1 MPWRRNGAL
10 GYWNSAAYHR
20 SNCPTL
26 HRSNPPVSSAPR
38 LDLDHIVRSGL
49 AHARGADADVSR
61 LLSQLSQVRRSQV
74 THSRLDAADQLREDP
89 VGRRGNFFQ
98 GFDPFRGE
106 LLRVVGRLAVTRR

>member
-1 MPWRRNGAL
+1 MAWRRNGGTTL
-10 GYWNSAAYHR
+10 TYHR
-20 SNCPTL
+20 SNSPTP

-49 AHARGADADVSR
+49 AHARGADADVSG

-89 VGRRGNFFQ
+89 VGRRGNLFQ
-98 GFDPFRGE
+98 GFDPFRRD
-106 LLRVVGRLAVTRR
+106 LLRAVGRLAVTRRRAG